1 MAKVVRASK
10 FRHVFGQPFKKEECY
25 DELRVSRSAWDT
37 NLVSA
42 NPSFFAVILE
52 AAGGGAFA
60 AVPWKQTGKWDP
72 KNPIITGHKS
82 AVLDLDWNPFNDNLV
97 ASGSEDCTVK
107 IWSIPEGGLKENMT
121 EAAQTLNGHKRKV
134 GTVGFNPVANNILA
148 TSSTDYTVKI
158 WDVEKGTCNVNVEGQ
173 HPDIITCVDWHSNGS
188 LLATACK
195 DKKLRIIDPR
205 QNKVSQETEG
215 HQGIKGSRVCFLG
228 NKPLLFSVG
237 FTKSSEREMSLWDIR
252 NMSERVHNTNLDSS
266 SGVLMP
272 FFDADT
278 NVLFLAGK
286 GDGNIRY
293 YELTD
298 EKPYLHY
305 LSEYKSNT
313 PARGMAMMPK
323 RGVNVSDCE
332 IVRLIKLGVKTA
344 EPIAFCVPRK
354 SDLFQDDLFPPAF
367 SGEYSLTAEEWL
379 EGGEAEQKRVNLEGG
394 FTRKPSVANFAPVAQ
409 EKEKEL
415 SDKEVREEYEKL
427 VKRVAYL
434 EAELV
439 KRDVK
444 IKELSNAN

>member
-1 MAKVVRASK
+1 MSKLVVRASK

-37 NLVSA
+37 NLIAA
-42 NPSFFAVILE
+42 NPSFFAVCLE

-60 AVPWKQTGKWDP
+60 VLPWKQTGKFDA
-72 KNPIITGHKS
+72 KNPTITGHKS

-97 ASGSEDCTVK
+97 ASASEDCTAK
-107 IWSIPEGGLKENMT
+107 IWNIPEGGLTENMT
-121 EAAQTLNGHKRKV
+121 EAAQSLIGHKRKV
-134 GTVGFNPVANNILA
+134 GTVNFNPIANNVLA
-148 TSSTDYTVKI
+148 TSSTDCTVKI
-158 WDVEKGTCNVNVEGQ
+158 WDIEKGVANFSVDGQ
-173 HPDIITCVDWHSNGS
+173 HTDIINCVDWQSNGAV
-188 LLATACK
+188 LATSCK
-195 DKKLRIIDPR
+195 DKKIRLVDPR
-205 QNKVSQETEG
+205 QAKVTAEVEG
-215 HQGIKGSRVCFLG
+215 HQGIKGSRICFLG
-228 NKPLLFSVG
+228 NKNMLFSVG
-237 FTKSSEREMSLWDIR
+237 FTKSSEREMSLWDVR
-252 NMSERVHNTNLDSS
+252 NLTERLHNTNLDSS

-293 YELTD
+293 YELVD
-298 EKPYLHY
+298 DKPYLHY

-332 IVRLIKLGVKTA
+332 IARMCKLGVKTM

-367 SGEYSLTAEEWL
+367 SGEYTLEADEWFA
-379 EGGEAEQKRVNLEGG
+379 GGEGEQKRVSLENG
-394 FTRKPSVANFAPVAQ
+394 FSKKDKPVADFKPVVR
-409 EKEKEL
+409 EAVKEL
-415 SDKEVREEYEKL
+415 SDKEVREEHEKL
-427 VKRVAYL
+427 QKRVAYL

-439 KRDVK
+439 KRDAK
-444 IKELSNAN
+444 IKELSG

>member
-1 MAKVVRASK
+1 MAKVVRSSK

-25 DELRVSRSAWDT
+25 DELRVTRSAWDT
-37 NLVSA
+37 NLISA

-60 AVPWKQTGKWDP
+60 VLPWSQTGKFDP
-72 KNPIITGHKS
+72 KNPIVTGHKS
-82 AVLDLDWNPFNDNLV
+82 AVLDLDWNPFNDNLI
-97 ASGSEDCTVK
+97 ASGSEDCTAK
-107 IWSIPEGGLKENMT
+107 IWSIPDGGLKETQT
-121 EAAQTLNGHKRKV
+121 EAAQTLIGHKRKV
-134 GTVGFNPVANNILA
+134 GTVNFNPIANNVLA
-148 TSSTDYTVKI
+148 TSSTDFSVKI
-158 WDVEKGTCNVNVEGQ
+158 WDIEKGTANVSVDGQ
-173 HPDIITCVDWHSNGS
+173 HPDIINCVDWSPNGA
-188 LLATACK
+188 LLATSCK
-195 DKKLRIIDPR
+195 DKKIRIVDPR
-205 QNKVSQETEG
+205 QSSVTQEVEA

-237 FTKSSEREMSLWDIR
+237 FTKTSEREMSLWDVR
-252 NMSERVHNTNLDSS
+252 NLSERLHNTNLDSS

-298 EKPYLHY
+298 DKPYLHY

-313 PARGMAMMPK
+313 PARGMTMLPK

-332 IVRLIKLGVKTA
+332 IVRLCKLGVKTM
-344 EPIAFCVPRK
+344 EPISFCVPRK

-367 SGEYSLTAEEWL
+367 SGEYTLTAEEWL
-379 EGGEAEQKRVNLEGG
+379 AGGEGEQKKVSLEGG
-394 FTRKPSVANFAPVAQ
+394 FTKKDKPATEFKPVQQ
-409 EKEKEL
+409 EAKKEL
-415 SDKEVREEYEKL
+415 SDKELREEYEKL
-427 VKRVAYL
+427 QKRVAYL

-439 KRDVK
+439 KRDAK
-444 IKELSNAN
+444 IKELSG